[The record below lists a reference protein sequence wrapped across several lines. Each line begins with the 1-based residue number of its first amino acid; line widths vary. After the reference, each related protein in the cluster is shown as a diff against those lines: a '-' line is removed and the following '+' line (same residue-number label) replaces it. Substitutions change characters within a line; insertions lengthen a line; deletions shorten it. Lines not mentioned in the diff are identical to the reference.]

1 MLQLYQL
8 EKKKVIESAQARK
21 SFYIGEVQTRMR
33 SKYTYD
39 WDGNPKLRYP
49 NPEDDPIKDRENWDG
64 ETAWFDHLQ
73 SALNALDKK
82 YEKWLP
88 KPQLKGSFLWIGINP
103 PKEDYTMKTLY
114 EALDELKLKDYIAS
128 VEGYVEEGGYRPH
141 IHMIYTGDVRKNR
154 IIEKLMNHFNCKNNF
169 INYETLKKSKY
180 LEQKTNYI
188 EGKKSCLKMS
198 YVLQDR
204 AERLEKNIPDIIEK

>member
-8 EKKKVIESAQARK
+8 EKKKVIECAQARK
-21 SFYIGEVQTRMR
+21 SYYIGELQTHMR

-49 NPEDDPIKDRENWDG
+49 NPEDDPIKDRANWDG

-73 SALNALDKK
+73 SALNSLDKK

-88 KPQLKGSFLWIGINP
+88 KPQITGSFLWIGINP
-103 PKEDYTMKTLY
+103 PKEDFTMKTLY
-114 EALDELKLKDYIAS
+114 EELEELKLKEYKAC
-128 VEGYVEEGGYRPH
+128 VEAYTAEGVYRPH

-154 IIEKLMNHFNCKNNF
+154 IIDKLSKHFNCLPNF
-169 INYETLKKSKY
+169 INVETLKKSKY

-204 AERLEKNIPDIIEK
+204 AERLEKNIPDVIEK